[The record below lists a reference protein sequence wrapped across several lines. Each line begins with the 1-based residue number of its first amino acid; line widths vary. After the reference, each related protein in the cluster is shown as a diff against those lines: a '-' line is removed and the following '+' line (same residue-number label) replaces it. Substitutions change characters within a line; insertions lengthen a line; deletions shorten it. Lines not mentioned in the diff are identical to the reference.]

1 MSTIK
6 VDTLQT
12 RAGSTAAVTG
22 AGFVAT
28 DQIKGNTTATS
39 VTMPTTTK
47 IGATAIVSA
56 SAGSATIIAEGG
68 TNTTNIQQGLA
79 KVWVQFNGSGTVA
92 LVDSFNI
99 GSLTD
104 RGTGDYD
111 LAFTNDMAGNTWAA
125 GMNGS
130 LNRSAGVTH
139 CVITGADSAAGI
151 LNARCDRNNGTA
163 ADFTHVEAV
172 ICGDLA

>member
-1 MSTIK
+1 MTSK
-6 VDTLQT
+6 LSVDTIQGVSQ
-12 RAGSTAAVTG
+12 AGNITIQGEGTA
-22 AGFVAT
+22 
-28 DQIKGNTTATS
+28 
-39 VTMPTTTK
+39 
-47 IGATAIVSA
+47 
-56 SAGSATIIAEGG
+56 E
-68 TNTTNIQQGLA
+68 TNLQQGLA

-130 LNRSAGVTH
+130 LNRSAGTTH